1 MTDYKRYGDRGLV
14 RNAAGT
20 PVEIGAYRSP
30 GWEQES
36 VILDRPPSY
45 TEKLERMIKSRVRI
59 RKHGGDDYMS
69 WAVFVDDRPVYKGLD
84 KFEAEYYKELEIQKL
99 LNKVVGPKDIEVVK
113 AARSEFLK
121 KRALLE
127 RMKGA
132 ERRRGKKR

>member
-1 MTDYKRYGDRGLV
+1 MDYKRYGDRGLV

-30 GWEQES
+30 GWREES
-36 VILDRPPSY
+36 SDLRRPTSY
-45 TEKLERMIKSRVRI
+45 TEKLDRMIKSRVRM
-59 RKHGGDDYMS
+59 RKHGGDDSMS

-84 KFEAEYYKELEIQKL
+84 KFEAKYYKELEVQKL

-127 RMKGA
+127 RMKRA
-132 ERRRGKKR
+132 ERRGRKR